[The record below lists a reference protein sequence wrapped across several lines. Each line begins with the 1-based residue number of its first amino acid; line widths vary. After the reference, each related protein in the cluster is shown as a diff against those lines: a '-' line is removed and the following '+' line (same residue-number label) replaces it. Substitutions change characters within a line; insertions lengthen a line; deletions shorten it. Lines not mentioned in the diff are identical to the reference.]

1 MAVINTEMGCT
12 IIRRQLKP
20 DSFCQLRTDIST
32 NKYPI
37 LKISSPNYIAFIL
50 KEKKNFI
57 LYLKSNPT
65 LKYQQTT
72 KITFNFKIHK

>member
-50 KEKKNFI
+50 KEKKKLHTI
-57 LYLKSNPT
+57 LEVKSNLEIST
-65 LKYQQTT
+65 DD
-72 KITFNFKIHK
+72 